1 MEKSAVQ
8 LDTDVNCFFSQF
20 ESEIVSHNDEFEVLL
35 DKEARTE
42 FNSEISDEVDFVTR
56 VFASF
61 SII

>member
-1 MEKSAVQ
+1 MEKSAVL
-8 LDTDVNCFFSQF
+8 LDTDFNCFFSQF
-20 ESEIVSHNDEFEVLL
+20 ESVIVPHDEFEVFL

-56 VFASF
+56 VFVSF

>member
-1 MEKSAVQ
+1 MEKSAVL

-20 ESEIVSHNDEFEVLL
+20 ESVIVSHDEFEVLL

-56 VFASF
+56 VFVSF